1 MKKKFQQ
8 GYVISVY
15 LFLYAPILVLI
26 LYSFNQTRFSL
37 TWHGFSLQ
45 WYKEL
50 FHDREL
56 WLAFFHSCLLGVTAS
71 GVATLSGLLACVH
84 MFLNQRAQHQK
95 LFMVLMILIVIPDLV
110 LGVSLLVFFDFM
122 RIRLGFLSLFIA
134 HITFCIPF
142 VIMTIHSRIHTLDVN
157 LYYSAV
163 DLGASRRVALTKIL
177 LPLLWPSVLSAFL
190 LCFTLS
196 FDDVV
201 ISYFVAGPEF
211 NILSLTIY
219 SLVKTGVSPEL
230 NALCSIT
237 ILMSMTLVI
246 IAYFTSRK

>member
-1 MKKKFQQ
+1 MKKQLQQ
-8 GYVISVY
+8 SYLITVY
-15 LFLYAPILVLI
+15 FFLYAPILVLI

-45 WYKEL
+45 WYREL

-56 WLAFFHSCLLGVTAS
+56 WLAFFHSCFLGVSAA
-71 GVATLSGLLACVH
+71 GVATISGLLACVH
-84 MFLNQRAQHQK
+84 MFLNQRAQHKK
-95 LFMVLMILIVIPDLV
+95 LFIVLVTLIVIPDLV

-122 RIRLGFLSLFIA
+122 RISLGFLSLLIA
-134 HITFCIPF
+134 HIVFCIPF

-157 LYYSAV
+157 LYFSAV
-163 DLGASRRVALTKIL
+163 DLGASRRVALTKVL

-211 NILSLTIY
+211 NILPLTIY

-237 ILMSMTLVI
+237 ILISMSLVI
-246 IAYFTSRK
+246 IAYVTSRK